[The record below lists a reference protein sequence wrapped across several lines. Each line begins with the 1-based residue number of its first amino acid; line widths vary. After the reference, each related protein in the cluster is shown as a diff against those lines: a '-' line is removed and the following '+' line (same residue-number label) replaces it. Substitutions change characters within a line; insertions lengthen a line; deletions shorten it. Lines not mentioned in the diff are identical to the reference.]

1 MSQPDYVFGLFA
13 NPEMLMTP
21 SDQFAQVLPPHVQM
35 WMVWLLLIGTS
46 ALILAY
52 WFREARYVAMAYV
65 GAFAAGF
72 VAAATMGAENYVYGT
87 ISVLHALFWTPAV
100 VAIYSRR
107 EGIAFKSLYGA
118 WLIAALTTMVLSLIV
133 DWKDA
138 ISYLLLVF
146 GG

>member
-1 MSQPDYVFGLFA
+1 MSQPDYIFGLFA
-13 NPEMLMTP
+13 NPALLMTR
-21 SDQFAQVLPPHVQM
+21 SDQFGQVLPQHVQL
-35 WMVWLLLIGTS
+35 WMGWLLLIGAS

-72 VAAATMGAENYVYGT
+72 LAAAIMGAENYVYGT
-87 ISVLHALFWTPAV
+87 ISLLHALFWTP
-100 VAIYSRR
+100 IYRCR
-107 EGIAFKSLYGA
+107 AGIAFKSLYGA
-118 WLIAALTTMVLSLIV
+118 WLTAAMTTMVLSLIV